1 MGVYIVPGYHL
12 SRANKEGTNSGRL
25 EGDSGDLLYRYSL
38 NPFISIKE
46 PTSSAVPTVSEPPC
60 SFLLRI
66 NLLSTA
72 TRRAVTGSLGNEA
85 HLEISC
91 FPLTA

>member
-25 EGDSGDLLYRYSL
+25 EADSHDLLSRYSL

-46 PTSSAVPTVSEPPC
+46 TASSAMPPVSEPPC
-60 SFLLRI
+60 
-66 NLLSTA
+66 
-72 TRRAVTGSLGNEA
+72 
-85 HLEISC
+85 
-91 FPLTA
+91 